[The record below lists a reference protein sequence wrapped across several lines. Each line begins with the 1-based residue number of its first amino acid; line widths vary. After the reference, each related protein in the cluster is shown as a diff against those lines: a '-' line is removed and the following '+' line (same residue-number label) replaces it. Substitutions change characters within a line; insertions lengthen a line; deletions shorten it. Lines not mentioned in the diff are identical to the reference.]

1 MFEWN
6 QLVKLTVTLAA
17 IVDPI
22 AGIPIFLSAT
32 GGLSVA
38 VRNRVAKTVALT
50 VFGVL
55 AASVL
60 AGGIILDFF
69 GISLPSFMIGGG
81 ILFLMLAISM
91 LQAKESGIRQTPQEA
106 EEAIERAGLAV
117 VPLAVPLLA
126 GPGAITTMI
135 IAAHESPT
143 LAYRFSL
150 LLPATLIAV
159 AVWVTLRFAQKLA
172 DRLSHTAVNVITRI
186 MGLIIAAIAI
196 EFIYKGIAE
205 LFPKLVQ

>member
-1 MFEWN
+1 MWEWD

-22 AGIPIFLSAT
+22 AGLPIFLSAT
-32 GGLSVA
+32 GGLSQVS
-38 VRNRVAKTVALT
+38 RNRVARTVALT

-60 AGGIILDFF
+60 VGRTILDLF

-91 LQAKESGIRQTPQEA
+91 LQAKGSGIRQTPQEA

-143 LAYRFSL
+143 LLYRLSL
-150 LLPATLIAV
+150 LLPAALIA
-159 AVWVTLRFAQKLA
+159 ATVWLTLQFAQKVA

-196 EFIYKGIAE
+196 EFIYKGLAE
-205 LFPKLVQ
+205 LFPKLV